1 MIGGLDNYLFDALLQ
16 GPLQFFPLQGPT
28 QLISGCLESLERIC
42 VHCRTSQCS
51 GLYADKLYLK
61 VTLIV
66 KVAHM
71 LSIIAYTITRKFC
84 FLLRH

>member
-28 QLISGCLESLERIC
+28 QLIFGCLESLERIC